1 MKERMI
7 MEKTRPQGQQ
17 DLLEIFR
24 GRGGSYL
31 KGKRTDTFKIQCE
44 IMQ

>member
-1 MKERMI
+1 MEPGVKERVI

-24 GRGGSYL
+24 GRGVIS
-31 KGKRTDTFKIQCE
+31 KGQKDRHI
-44 IMQ
+44 